1 LFSMT
6 PLPGVIELH
15 RLRKWLGSSDAT
27 KSDEA
32 FTKSLQ
38 ILKQFS
44 RLCHHASDSE
54 LTQKPDKAGAAP
66 SADARVAAPAA
77 QVGAGP

>member
-1 LFSMT
+1 MT

-15 RLRKWLGSSDAT
+15 RLRKWLGSSDAAN
-27 KSDEA
+27 SNEA

-38 ILKQFS
+38 IMKQFS
-44 RLCHHASDSE
+44 RLCHSASESE
-54 LTQKPDKAGAAP
+54 LTQQSGATGG
-66 SADARVAAPAA
+66 VAA